1 MKQIRRHDAKAIL
14 KVGGRRR
21 RRRGAAGDLRCS
33 PNFVG

>member
-14 KVGGRRR
+14 RWEEGG
-21 RRRGAAGDLRCS
+21 GEVQQGLEVL